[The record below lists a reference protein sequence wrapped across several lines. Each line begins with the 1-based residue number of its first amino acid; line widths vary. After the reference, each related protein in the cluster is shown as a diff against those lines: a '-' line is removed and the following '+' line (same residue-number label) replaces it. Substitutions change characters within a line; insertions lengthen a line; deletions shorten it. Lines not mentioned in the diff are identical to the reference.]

1 MAEES
6 GVGVRRRSS
15 REIAR
20 LAALYRKSG
29 MGRSEFCRI
38 HGMAL
43 STLARHLEKQSGGQR
58 LSAND
63 AATGESR
70 LITVELSAMP
80 ASAATGKQ
88 HSALAVLLSNGRRV
102 EVGSGFDAA
111 TLAELV
117 SVLER
122 L

>member
-1 MAEES
+1 
-6 GVGVRRRSS
+6 VVRRRG
-15 REIAR
+15 REEIAR

-29 MGRSEFCRI
+29 MGRSEFCRS

-43 STLARHLEKQSGGQR
+43 STLARHLAKQAGEPRSSGN
-58 LSAND
+58 SMA
-63 AATGESR
+63 GESR
-70 LITVELSAMP
+70 LIAVELAAVS

-88 HSALAVLLSNGRRV
+88 YSPLTVLLSNGRKV
-102 EVGSGFDAA
+102 AVGSSFDAE

>member
-6 GVGVRRRSS
+6 GVGVRRRG
-15 REIAR
+15 RQEIAR

-29 MGRSEFCRI
+29 MGRSEFCRS

-43 STLARHLEKQSGGQR
+43 STLDRHLKKQSGERR
-58 LSAND
+58 LSGNSMS
-63 AATGESR
+63 GESR
-70 LITVELSAMP
+70 LIAVEVAAMS
-80 ASAATGKQ
+80 ASAATGNQ
-88 HSALAVLLSNGRRV
+88 HSPLAVLLSNGRKV
-102 EVGSGFDAA
+102 EVGCGFDAE

>member
-6 GVGVRRRSS
+6 GGGVRRRG
-15 REIAR
+15 RQEIAG

-29 MGRSEFCRI
+29 IGRSDFCCS

-43 STLARHLEKQSGGQR
+43 STLARHLKKQSGEQR
-58 LSAND
+58 VSGSSMA
-63 AATGESR
+63 GESR
-70 LITVELSAMP
+70 LITVELAEMS

-88 HSALAVLLSNGRRV
+88 YSTLTVLLSNGRKV
-102 EVGSGFDAA
+102 EVGSDFDAE

-122 L
+122 S

>member
-6 GVGVRRRSS
+6 GVGVRRRG
-15 REIAR
+15 RQEVAR
-20 LAALYRKSG
+20 LAGLYRKSG
-29 MGRSEFCRI
+29 MGRSEFCRS

-43 STLARHLEKQSGGQR
+43 STLARHLKKPSGAQR
-58 LSAND
+58 SSGNSMA
-63 AATGESR
+63 GESR
-70 LITVELSAMP
+70 LIAVELAAMP
-80 ASAATGKQ
+80 ISASTGKR
-88 HSALAVLLSNGRRV
+88 HSPLTVSLSNGRKV
-102 EVGSGFDAA
+102 EVGSGFDAQ

>member
-1 MAEES
+1 MADES
-6 GVGVRRRSS
+6 GVVVRRRGSQ
-15 REIAR
+15 EIAR

-29 MGRSEFCRI
+29 MGRSEFCRS

-43 STLARHLEKQSGGQR
+43 STLARHLEKQAREQR
-58 LSAND
+58 LSANE
-63 AATGESR
+63 AAAGESR
-70 LITVELSAMP
+70 LIAVELAAVS

-88 HSALAVLLSNGRRV
+88 HSPLTVLLSNGRRV
-102 EVGSGFDAA
+102 EVGSGIDAA
-111 TLAELV
+111 TLGELV